1 MDKEQIEIKKSIAVN
16 ILLII
21 GIIMTIWDPKIN
33 NIPMNCLP
41 TIIFL
46 IVYLKKDNPLQVFL
60 NIAILGMCA
69 IILNNFI
76 FLFIMKFVLALLM
89 MTLIRLL
96 ESQNI
101 NYIVKGAL
109 IVFISTLLNCI
120 IFSFMRPIPY
130 FYQLLTI
137 ALPRAA
143 INGLL
148 ITILFIGFKFYKKK

>member
-76 FLFIMKFVLALLM
+76 FLFIMKFVLALSM
-89 MTLIRLL
+89 MTLIRLF

-101 NYIVKGAL
+101 NYIAKGAL

-137 ALPRAA
+137 ALPRAT